1 MWLNINFGGEQEV
14 GGDGSTRSWSQRMK
28 VQPLCGTRRY
38 RPPKEAAN
46 SRTPEHTRHLN
57 AAVSDVRRF
66 VLQGGAGSLATQGL
80 FRQVAVDT
88 ALHALRGGK
97 AVLAHCVAGRHR
109 SSVFA
114 ITVIACR
121 MHLPWSVAK
130 QVYLDARSRLTDY
143 DVEVIEQI
151 AQKRKLHK
159 WIVEYQAS
167 AAAASSSTD
176 PTAKGSV
183 GSCGSGGSGG
193 SGVRDSPPRKPPQPP
208 HPPPVSLTR
217 KNTDRDEKGTDDNK
231 ESTDDGPLGP
241 GLTVVPKAS
250 KTCRSKAVTLPTV
263 HTMTS
268 PKAKEKMRLRSP
280 PNGPKGKAKAVASQ
294 PKGQVPDEMMPRM
307 RSPPP
312 KRQPSPSPSANNAKK
327 SKARPLHEASAAAA
341 DDDREEVTRKFWCS
355 GGPAFS
361 CSGGLKSCRCGAS
374 SGGPEF
380 WCFWC
385 SGDGREQTRRA
396 GCCEVD
402 GESHTGGG
410 VGVGV

>member
-14 GGDGSTRSWSQRMK
+14 GGDGSTRSWSQRVK

-38 RPPKEAAN
+38 RPPQGSSKLQN
-46 SRTPEHTRHLN
+46 SRTHSTLKCGGFRCS
-57 AAVSDVRRF
+57 AFCFA
-66 VLQGGAGSLATQGL
+66 GGAGSLAAQGL

-88 ALHALRGGK
+88 ALPPLRGGN

-176 PTAKGSV
+176 PTAKGSA
-183 GSCGSGGSGG
+183 GSCGSGG
-193 SGVRDSPPRKPPQPP
+193 SGVRDSSQPPRKPQQPP

-217 KNTDRDEKGTDDNK
+217 KNTDRDKKGTDDNK

-263 HTMTS
+263 HTRTS

-312 KRQPSPSPSANNAKK
+312 KRQSSPNPSANNAKQK
-327 SKARPLHEASAAAA
+327 PSPAPARS
-341 DDDREEVTRKFWCS
+341 F
-355 GGPAFS
+355 
-361 CSGGLKSCRCGAS
+361 
-374 SGGPEF
+374 
-380 WCFWC
+380 
-385 SGDGREQTRRA
+385 GRRR
-396 GCCEVD
+396 
-402 GESHTGGG
+402 
-410 VGVGV
+410 

>member
-14 GGDGSTRSWSQRMK
+14 GGDGSTSSWSKRMK

-38 RPPKEAAN
+38 RPPQGSCKLQN
-46 SRTPEHTRHLN
+46 SRTRHLN
-57 AAVSDVRRF
+57 AAVSDARHF

-88 ALHALRGGK
+88 ALHTLRGGS

-130 QVYLDARSRLTDY
+130 QVYWDARSRLTDY

-151 AQKRKLHK
+151 AQKRTLHK

-167 AAAASSSTD
+167 AAAASSSTG
-176 PTAKGSV
+176 PTAKGSA
-183 GSCGSGGSGG
+183 GSCGSGG
-193 SGVRDSPPRKPPQPP
+193 SGVRDSSQPPRKPQQPP
-208 HPPPVSLTR
+208 HPPPDSLTR
-217 KNTDRDEKGTDDNK
+217 KNTDRDKKGTDDNK
-231 ESTDDGPLGP
+231 ESTDDWPLGP
-241 GLTVVPKAS
+241 GVVPKAS
-250 KTCRSKAVTLPTV
+250 KTCRAVTLPTV
-263 HTMTS
+263 HTMAS
-268 PKAKEKMRLRSP
+268 PKAQEKMRLRSP

-312 KRQPSPSPSANNAKK
+312 KRQSSPNPSTNKAKKPSPTP
-327 SKARPLHEASAAAA
+327 ARS
-341 DDDREEVTRKFWCS
+341 F
-355 GGPAFS
+355 
-361 CSGGLKSCRCGAS
+361 
-374 SGGPEF
+374 
-380 WCFWC
+380 
-385 SGDGREQTRRA
+385 GRRR
-396 GCCEVD
+396 
-402 GESHTGGG
+402 
-410 VGVGV
+410 